1 MVSSLVSRRL
11 CGRGP
16 ETRLGGYSDCVVG
29 IHLMVEGDQAEFVL
43 CSELLY
49 HKLKCLLQ

>member
-1 MVSSLVSRRL
+1 MEKGL
-11 CGRGP
+11 
-16 ETRLGGYSDCVVG
+16 ETRLGGCSDGEVVT
-29 IHLMVEGDQAEFVL
+29 HLMVEGDQAEFVL